1 MSDFVDR
8 QAVPISELKNLRNQM
23 NVIKTLTRH
32 EQHILWTCVCMLDDL
47 IESYEKQKE
56 SKG

>member
-23 NVIKTLTRH
+23 NAIKTLTRH
-32 EQHILWTCVCMLDDL
+32 EQHILWTCVCMIDDV
-47 IESYEKQKE
+47 IESYEE
-56 SKG
+56 ER